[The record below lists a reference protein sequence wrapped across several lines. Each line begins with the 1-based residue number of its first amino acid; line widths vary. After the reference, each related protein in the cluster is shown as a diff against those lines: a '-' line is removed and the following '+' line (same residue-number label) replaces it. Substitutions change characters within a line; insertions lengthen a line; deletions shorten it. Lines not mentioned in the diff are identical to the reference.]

1 MLSVMLS
8 CCDQCCNAER
18 RHVDCCHGECH
29 CVECYG
35 ALKILGELKKSEN
48 VNWWQGDQMIG
59 KNSPNFFISSQNINI
74 KPLET
79 FEYLTTNHVLKLLTQ
94 VKM

>member
-1 MLSVMLS
+1 MNTAS
-8 CCDQCCNAER
+8 CTGA
-18 RHVDCCHGECH
+18 V
-29 CVECYG
+29 VEQSTHDDAFKG
-35 ALKILGELKKSEN
+35 SKPASG
-48 VNWWQGDQMIG
+48 QDDQMIG
-59 KNSPNFFISSQNINI
+59 KNSPNFLISSQNSNI